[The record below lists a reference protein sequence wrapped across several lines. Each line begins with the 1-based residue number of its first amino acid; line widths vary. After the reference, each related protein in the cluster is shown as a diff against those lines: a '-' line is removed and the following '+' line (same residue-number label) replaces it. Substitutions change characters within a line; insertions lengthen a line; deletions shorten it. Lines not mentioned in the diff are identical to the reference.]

1 MRKWVKDGW
10 SLRYIFNYALAL
22 HASYINNKSAPLPYG
37 DNVRPELE
45 RFLRRMVYRR
55 VLKELKHP
63 AVAKAGA
70 KLDLLM
76 KWQNVGSAPCY
87 KPYRLAYRLS
97 NDQGYAKVFV
107 SNITVNRWLPGSI
120 ELFTEE
126 FFKEPKD
133 LPPGEAAAAT
143 DTITLPGDIPVGIF
157 TLSLAILDEHTSNPV
172 VRLGIKGRAN
182 DGWYPVSEIKVS
194 NERPVGQ

>member
-1 MRKWVKDGW
+1 MPRI
-10 SLRYIFNYALAL
+10 STT
-22 HASYINNKSAPLPYG
+22 S
-37 DNVRPELE
+37 RPPCHLGTTCGPEIE
-45 RFLRRMVYRR
+45 RFLRRLGYRL

-63 AVAKAGA
+63 SGARPGA

-97 NDQGYAKVFV
+97 NDQGYAKEFV
-107 SNITVNRWLPGSI
+107 SSITVNRWLPGSI

-133 LPPGEAAAAT
+133 LPPGEIAAVT
-143 DTITLPGDIPVGIF
+143 DTITLPGDIPAGVYV
-157 TLSLAILDEHTSNPV
+157 LSLAVVEERSSNPV
-172 VRLGIKGRAN
+172 VRLGIKGRAQ
-182 DGWYPVSEIKVS
+182 DGWYPVSEIKLS
-194 NERPVGQ
+194 SEKTKRSYSDPFPA